1 MRLQSKFT
9 ILVVV
14 IIIIPILVALMV
26 AYIQFIY
33 LQKNQML
40 FNRTNIMEWANRR
53 MYTLTKKTFP
63 SRKEESLPQGVDI
76 MLFDSDMNIIVSSFT
91 EFPQNTKIDE
101 HEISKLM
108 QAGFRD
114 YQYFLE
120 AVPGEEGDLRMF
132 VRIEKEKDEGSVRL
146 FSLGTFIYLFL
157 LLLGL
162 AAIVSSLM
170 LSSTNKTIQ
179 NLEEATKKI
188 ASGNLDFSLQVEGD
202 DELASLTRSF
212 DKMRTAL
219 KEELDRRS
227 RFLMAVSHDLKTPL
241 TSIEGYIEAIADGF
255 ADDPDILKRYLRIIT
270 DKSKVLESRIL
281 ELIDF
286 VKMETG
292 EWQLKQGEIVLK
304 AYLLELARVYRD
316 DAMVLNREFSYS
328 IDIDEGLVVTADKN
342 LISRALE
349 NLFNNALRYTE
360 ARDRIS
366 LRAFQDNQ
374 EVTIQIQDEG
384 PGMSEEDLE
393 LIFDPFYRGSRSRR
407 EQGFG
412 LGLSIVRSIIIAHNW
427 EIEVHSK
434 ADEGTVFSI
443 HIAV

>member
-108 QAGFRD
+108 QAGLRD

-120 AVPGEEGDLRMF
+120 SVPGEEGDLRMF

-241 TSIEGYIEAIADGF
+241 TSIEGYIEAITDGF
-255 ADDPDILKRYLRIIT
+255 AHDPDILKRYLRIIT

-304 AYLLELARVYRD
+304 TYLLELARVYRD
-316 DAMVLNREFSYS
+316 DALVLNRDFSYS

-360 ARDRIS
+360 VRDRIS

-374 EVTIQIQDEG
+374 EVIIQIQDEG

-412 LGLSIVRSIIIAHNW
+412 LGLSIVRSIILAHNW